1 LDDDDE
7 ELLDEEPLD
16 DKLLLLNGNGDGR
29 GLFAAFSFKLMNSCA
44 LLFGVR

>member
-16 DKLLLLNGNGDGR
+16 KLLLLNGNGDGR
-29 GLFAAFSFKLMNSCA
+29 FLFATFSFKLMKSCA
-44 LLFGVR
+44 LLFGFR